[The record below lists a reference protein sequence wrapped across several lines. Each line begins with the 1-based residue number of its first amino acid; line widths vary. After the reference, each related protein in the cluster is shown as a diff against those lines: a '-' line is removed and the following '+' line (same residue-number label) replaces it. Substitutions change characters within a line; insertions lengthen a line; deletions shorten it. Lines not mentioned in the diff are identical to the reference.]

1 MSRYG
6 PRSSAGDLGRFAD
19 DDLPRAPERWDRDKF
34 ERFSR
39 RRPDESETF
48 RFQERDRFEGGRG
61 RREIEVEDRIDRR
74 GPRGGR
80 FEERDRFYEEE
91 KFGPPARRR
100 MDLFQEEI
108 PPEVSSRALAPYR
121 RKSIVERDFE
131 PPVRRPARP
140 GVLRRQ
146 SSLDTFDRRP
156 MQRYGDR
163 DEFRPPVNVPIPL
176 PRRRSPPRRYKEEK
190 FEEVRYREIDAEP
203 REEEYRDIRIRRE
216 KSVRRGAKSVKSVQ
230 ESSSSSDE
238 VSRRGSP
245 ERQPG
250 KKGKTRMPK
259 RLVHKSA
266 IIQLGYPFEEE
277 EDFLIV
283 RRALQKEQI
292 DEVIKIS
299 ESYKREENN
308 KTVYRFEE
316 TVTKQLE
323 GPVPQSVHD
332 WMPPP
337 PPPPMSNY
345 PPPQSVR
352 APSPAR
358 SHHPSHHPTYTVR
371 SPSPPRREFYEER
384 VEQSNHISGP
394 LAVVLPDRSRNHR
407 EERDIKAEIRA
418 LEAEKRALKLER
430 EAEEKRQQADRIRD
444 SEHEVIERRDKEKDV
459 VRIEKDRK
467 GRLALVRSTH

>member
-1 MSRYG
+1 
-6 PRSSAGDLGRFAD
+6 
-19 DDLPRAPERWDRDKF
+19 
-34 ERFSR
+34 
-39 RRPDESETF
+39 
-48 RFQERDRFEGGRG
+48 
-61 RREIEVEDRIDRR
+61 
-74 GPRGGR
+74 
-80 FEERDRFYEEE
+80 
-91 KFGPPARRR
+91 
-100 MDLFQEEI
+100 
-108 PPEVSSRALAPYR
+108 
-121 RKSIVERDFE
+121 
-131 PPVRRPARP
+131 
-140 GVLRRQ
+140 
-146 SSLDTFDRRP
+146 
-156 MQRYGDR
+156 
-163 DEFRPPVNVPIPL
+163 
-176 PRRRSPPRRYKEEK
+176 
-190 FEEVRYREIDAEP
+190 
-203 REEEYRDIRIRRE
+203 
-216 KSVRRGAKSVKSVQ
+216 
-230 ESSSSSDE
+230 
-238 VSRRGSP
+238 
-245 ERQPG
+245 
-250 KKGKTRMPK
+250 MPK

-277 EDFLIV
+277 EGFLIV

-299 ESYKREENN
+299 ESYKREENSESVWVWSFDCCTDPRPD

-323 GPVPQSVHD
+323 GPAPQSVHD